1 MNAFFYESL
10 VSIFSQC
17 SVCSKRSAK
26 TFFKNN
32 SICVNG
38 KEVKDFKINI
48 NRLTD
53 VITVNGTKLKITPH
67 IYIMMNKP
75 KDAVCSTVSDR
86 HKTVFDF
93 IPQNLKENT
102 KFNALKCGGRLD
114 CDTTGLLLFST
125 NGAFLHNI
133 TSPENKITKTY
144 HVILRDKVSAPD
156 MTEYKNAAAGGITIP
171 AQKKSPLQKCAP
183 AFIDFINESECN
195 ITVTEGKFHEV
206 RRIFLALKNEVVFL
220 KRIAVGSL
228 VLDENLQEGQ
238 CRLISQEEAE
248 KIFKNK

>member
-10 VSIFSQC
+10 VSIFSQS

-26 TFFKNN
+26 AFFKNN

-38 KEVKDFKINI
+38 KEVKDFKINV

-93 IPQNLKENT
+93 LPEDFKG
-102 KFNALKCGGRLD
+102 LKCGGRLD
-114 CDTTGLLLFST
+114 SDTTGLLLSF
-125 NGAFLHNI
+125 I
-133 TSPENKITKTY
+133 TLLLPKIK
-144 HVILRDKVSAPD
+144 
-156 MTEYKNAAAGGITIP
+156 
-171 AQKKSPLQKCAP
+171 LQKH
-183 AFIDFINESECN
+183 IM
-195 ITVTEGKFHEV
+195 
-206 RRIFLALKNEVVFL
+206 
-220 KRIAVGSL
+220 
-228 VLDENLQEGQ
+228 
-238 CRLISQEEAE
+238 
-248 KIFKNK
+248 